1 MEITKSHTFTIN
13 LPNVSLNKEDELV
26 FKLSVNVV
34 NNSSFTASFNPSS
47 LGNISVSSNSPSTG
61 YNKIPCRFVET
72 GSNNNEVVFKPN
84 ISSIY
89 GGNYI
94 FVPNPVDETTP
105 SDLYLRYGDVDY
117 PFVINNYD
125 LLIIYL
131 SDGSYV
137 EYNIINTYID
147 VDDKIHV
154 VLDQSISL
162 TIQENISQ
170 NNFNHFLFLS
180 RVKDETSSYVIYK
193 KQPGKTSYGFII
205 PNNLHPDVLAN
216 IDVITKEV
224 KQKLLDEQQTIEINT
239 IDTLNGGNF

>member
-13 LPNVSLNKEDELV
+13 LPNIPLDKEDELV

-34 NNSSFTASFNPSS
+34 NNSFFTASFNPSL

-61 YNKIPCRFVET
+61 YSEIYCPFVTT
-72 GSNNNEVVFKPN
+72 GSNNNEIVFEKKV
-84 ISSIY
+84 SSIY
-89 GGNYI
+89 GDNYI
-94 FVPNPVDETTP
+94 FVPNPVGETTP

-170 NNFNHFLFLS
+170 NNYNHFLFLS

-224 KQKLLDEQQTIEINT
+224 KQKLLNEQQTIEINT

>member
-13 LPNVSLNKEDELV
+13 LPDEFLSKDDQLV
-26 FKLSVNVV
+26 FKLSVSSV

-47 LGNISVSSNSPSTG
+47 LNNISISSNSPSTG
-61 YNKIPCRFVET
+61 YSKISCPFVET
-72 GSNNNEVVFKPN
+72 GSNNNEVILKPN
-84 ISSIY
+84 VSSIY

-94 FVPNPVDETTP
+94 FVPNPTDGTTP

-117 PFVINNYD
+117 PFIINNYD

-131 SDGSYV
+131 LDGSYV
-137 EYNIINTYID
+137 EYNIIDTYSD
-147 VDDKIHV
+147 VNNKIHV

-162 TIQENISQ
+162 TIKENISQ

-180 RVKDETSSYVIYK
+180 RIKDETSSYVIYK

-205 PNNLHPDVLAN
+205 PSNLHPDVLKN
-216 IDVITKEV
+216 INTITKEV
-224 KQKLLDEQQTIEINT
+224 KQKLLNEQQTIEINT